1 MERFH
6 LSAPV
11 MGWVSAANFRLVM
24 DKKKQTDK
32 YVAKLE
38 KSLSAKD
45 KKRLK
50 AEAAEKKRAEKAA
63 AAEKK
68 KREKEDKDAA
78 KRAEREEAER
88 RRAMEAAAAAP
99 PAEEAEAARPKS
111 GARAECYGAW
121 VAKGDSTTTN
131 KVRRFA
137 AMDSMVVGK
146 VLGGQKVNVTGEA
159 AVKHADGHD
168 VSTSQT
174 PTPRTHIRLSLLTLV
189 SRLSMCSVLS
199 SLLFISPSL
208 YCPFF
213 SPKRHSRNC
222 LSVFL
227 LHGQIRRLEINAPKA
242 GFVSASNFT
251 QLGKDGKPLPVD
263 NESA

>member
-11 MGWVSAANFRLVM
+11 MWWVSAANFRLVM

-99 PAEEAEAARPKS
+99 PAEEAEAARS
-111 GARAECYGAW
+111 C
-121 VAKGDSTTTN
+121 
-131 KVRRFA
+131 VRW
-137 AMDSMVVGK
+137 
-146 VLGGQKVNVTGEA
+146 
-159 AVKHADGHD
+159 H
-168 VSTSQT
+168 
-174 PTPRTHIRLSLLTLV
+174 V
-189 SRLSMCSVLS
+189 SRPCGTLHCFALPSTPASFLI
-199 SLLFISPSL
+199 ISAI
-208 YCPFF
+208 FA
-213 SPKRHSRNC
+213 
-222 LSVFL
+222 
-227 LHGQIRRLEINAPKA
+227 RRMPAAPKLAWRSEGRHACA
-242 GFVSASNFT
+242 GCGSSR
-251 QLGKDGKPLPVD
+251 LCGGGCGRR
-263 NESA
+263 